1 MTSLRFY
8 YSKLVV
14 YMTLDGWHFTVFRC
28 RELDGGGGGTLEPDF
43 TSF

>member
-8 YSKLVV
+8 YTKLVV
-14 YMTLDGWHFTVFRC
+14 YTTLDGWHFTVFRC
-28 RELDGGGGGTLEPDF
+28 GELDGGVTLEPDF